1 MSNIKPIKINPE
13 LFKVSSSKNKN
24 KTLKNKPVKPVKSNI
39 LKKDLLDRIKNHRSH
54 KQNNSLSTNLDENNN
69 YYYNTNTQDNYT
81 NNDSSDNKQNIDIP
95 NTLTQNLDDIP
106 VTLESNTS
114 SKKHIPINNEEDDD
128 FLQSINFLKTL
139 SNKKNNTI
147 KQKNLQNFPI
157 EKQNNLDNL
166 PRYGCLKNGSL
177 PTFRQLHNTNV
188 KSNSDDVSDYTI
200 PKIKSTNKKN
210 VTFKYNLG
218 KKHKFVSVLI
228 KNVSTRKKI
237 CSEHTSLKEIKLNDM
252 KNYLKRHNLLKSG
265 SNAPTD
271 VIKKLY
277 EQSLLTGDVRN
288 TNKNSIVH
296 NYLAE

>member
-13 LFKVSSSKNKN
+13 LFKVSGSQNKN
-24 KTLKNKPVKPVKSNI
+24 KTLKNKPVNPVKSNV
-39 LKKDLLDRIKNHRSH
+39 LKKDLLARIKNHRSH
-54 KQNNSLSTNLDENNN
+54 KQNNSPLTNLDENNN
-69 YYYNTNTQDNYT
+69 YDYNTDNQDNYI
-81 NNDSSDNKQNIDIP
+81 NNDLSDDKQNNNTP
-95 NTLTQNLDDIP
+95 NSLTQKLDNIP
-106 VTLESNTS
+106 ITLESNSS
-114 SKKHIPINNEEDDD
+114 SKKPIPINNQDDD

-147 KQKNLQNFPI
+147 KRKNLQDFPI
-157 EKQNNLDNL
+157 EKQENLDNQ
-166 PRYGCLKNGSL
+166 PEYGCLKNGSL
-177 PTFRQLHNTNV
+177 PTFRQLHNSTV
-188 KSNSDDVSDYTI
+188 KRESHDISDSIT
-200 PKIKSTNKKN
+200 PKIKNSNKKN

-218 KKHKFVSVLI
+218 KKHKIVSVLI

-237 CSEHTSLKEIKLNDM
+237 SGEHTRLKEIKLNDM

-265 SNAPTD
+265 SNAPPD

-277 EQSLLTGDVRN
+277 EQALLSGDVRN

>member
-54 KQNNSLSTNLDENNN
+54 KQNNLLSTNLDENNN
-69 YYYNTNTQDNYT
+69 YYYNTNNQDNYT
-81 NNDSSDNKQNIDIP
+81 NNDSSDNKQNIDIS

-114 SKKHIPINNEEDDD
+114 SKKHIPINNEQDDD

-147 KQKNLQNFPI
+147 KQKKLQNFPI

-188 KSNSDDVSDYTI
+188 KSDSDDVSDYTI

-218 KKHKFVSVLI
+218 KKHKIVSVLI